1 MNKLTTNFLAIL
13 TGVGLASNVI
23 AIDELH
29 SFSAGEAALASE
41 VNENFEYLEDKI
53 DDAVTGYSTVTIDCG
68 ADEYALKDYLDEARW
83 AGRLNIYVEGTCTG
97 EIYFNKDD
105 VYIYDA
111 VIQADT
117 DGAAVSVAG
126 KTNIRFFDSVISSGT
141 VAIRRESYVRFE
153 GVDSGLGFEL
163 PALSADSDGIYEPSL
178 EVRSS
183 TLRIGSGTISNLS
196 LKAMG
201 ASFVYINDDVVLDNA
216 YQVWLE
222 SGSALDSSI
231 DLSILGTVGVFSG
244 SVLQADSL
252 SSAEAYVEKNALIET
267 GAISTTGEFYLA
279 DNATVHTEDLD
290 AGSMELERGSV
301 LSSTDIDTTGNVEVK
316 TNSVVTTDYM
326 TTGDLRVSTGSVL
339 YAYETLEGVGLTC
352 WVGTLAIGDLTL
364 TGYADEGNGSYSLE
378 AYDCNG
384 NIDSSSL
391 TNGVDNSGSLGVN

>member
-53 DDAVTGYSTVTIDCG
+53 DDVVTGYSTLTIDCG

-105 VYIYDA
+105 VYIFDA
-111 VIQADT
+111 VIQADA

-126 KTNIRFFDSVISSGT
+126 KTNIRFYDTVISSGT

-153 GVDSGLGFEL
+153 GVDSGMGFEL

-216 YQVWLE
+216 YQIWLE

-231 DLSILGTVGVFSG
+231 DLSILGTAGVFSG
-244 SVLQADSL
+244 SVLQAESL

-267 GAISTTGEFYLA
+267 DAISTTGEFYLA

-290 AGSMELERGSV
+290 VGSMELERGSV

-316 TNSVVTTDYM
+316 TNSVLTTDYM

-339 YAYETLEGVGLTC
+339 YAYETLEGVGISC

-364 TGYADEGNGSYSLE
+364 TGYANEGDSSYSLE
-378 AYDCNG
+378 SYDCNG
-384 NIDSSSL
+384 NIDNSTLS
-391 TNGVDNSGSLGVN
+391 NGSFNTGSLALQ

>member
-13 TGVGLASNVI
+13 TGVGLASDVI

-29 SFSAGEAALASE
+29 AFSAGDAALASE

-53 DDAVTGYSTVTIDCG
+53 DDIATAYSTVTIDCS

-111 VIQADT
+111 VIQADA
-117 DGAAVSVAG
+117 DGSAVSVAG
-126 KTNIRFFDSVISSGT
+126 KGNIRFFDSVISSGT
-141 VAIRRESYVRFE
+141 VAIRRESYVRFD

-163 PALSADSDGIYEPSL
+163 PALSADSDGEYEPNL

-183 TLRIGSGTISNLS
+183 TLRINSGTISNLS

-201 ASFVYINDDVVLDNA
+201 ASLVFINDDAVLDNA
-216 YQVWLE
+216 YQIWLE
-222 SGSALDSSI
+222 TGSVLDSSI
-231 DLSILGTVGVFSG
+231 DLSIQGTVGVFSN
-244 SVLQADSL
+244 SVMEAESL
-252 SSAEAYVEKNALIET
+252 SSVAAFVEKNALIET
-267 GAISTTGEFYLA
+267 DAIAITGEFYLA

-290 AGSMELERGSV
+290 VGSMKLERGSV
-301 LSSTDIDTTGNVEVK
+301 LSSTDIDTTGSVEMK

-326 TTGDLRVSTGSVL
+326 TTDDLRVTTGAVL
-339 YAYETLEGVGLTC
+339 YTYETLEGVGLSC
-352 WVGTLAIGDLTL
+352 WVGTLAIGSLTL
-364 TGYADEGNGSYSLE
+364 TGYADEGDGSYSLE

-391 TNGVDNSGSLGVN
+391 TNGADNSGTLGVN